1 MSATVRSGAPRV
13 GTFGDRKWGVSAIL
27 DNPPAELLDEV
38 AMAIENGGLI
48 RRLPAGSQLLRAR
61 QHAPEVTLTTP
72 AQLGSPPPA
81 AAAANRMSPPG
92 ISMFYGAEASQTAL
106 AELRPEA
113 SPCAATVG
121 TWATARS
128 LRYLDLVDVEVPSI
142 FDVVGA
148 SQRPWLLFL
157 RGFATD
163 VSRPT
168 TPGGGAVD
176 YVPTQVVTE
185 YVRHVLGDPDDPVR
199 GIRYRS
205 AVSGGGLLG
214 PLRRRRGLHRDQSRL
229 AGGLAALAG
238 LVPLLAAS
246 LPVDAHMDG
255 DPVSEAE
262 GLPILRPEVLPAG
275 FLRALEHDAGQMTT
289 RSPRKSAGSPS
300 GPALPTPAAPT
311 GRTWRTSPAGASRRP
326 AARCPPAPPPSA
338 PT

>member
-1 MSATVRSGAPRV
+1 MIESGEFRQSS
-13 GTFGDRKWGVSAIL
+13 TI
-27 DNPPAELLDEV
+27 PPAELLDEV

-205 AVSGGGLLG
+205 AVSGGVSWVLFVDAAGCTETSPGWQEDSRRWLALY
-214 PLRRRRGLHRDQSRL
+214 PSSLRRFQS
-229 AGGLAALAG
+229 
-238 LVPLLAAS
+238 
-246 LPVDAHMDG
+246 
-255 DPVSEAE
+255 
-262 GLPILRPEVLPAG
+262 
-275 FLRALEHDAGQMTT
+275 T
-289 RSPRKSAGSPS
+289 
-300 GPALPTPAAPT
+300 PTWTEIP
-311 GRTWRTSPAGASRRP
+311 
-326 AARCPPAPPPSA
+326 
-338 PT
+338 